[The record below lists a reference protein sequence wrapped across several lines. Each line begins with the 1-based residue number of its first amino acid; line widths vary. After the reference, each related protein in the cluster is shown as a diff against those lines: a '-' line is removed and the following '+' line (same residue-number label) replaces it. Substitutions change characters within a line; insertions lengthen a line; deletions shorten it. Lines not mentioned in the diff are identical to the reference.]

1 MAGKVNQEPSEED
14 KKRELYRLLGVASL
28 IGINLVVC
36 IFTGFAIGYWVLDK
50 FFNTYPWF
58 TIIFFILGMI
68 AGFRYLFRIALKVG
82 SNMDS
87 KE

>member
-36 IFTGFAIGYWVLDK
+36 IFAGFAIGYWVLDK

-68 AGFRYLFRIALKVG
+68 AGFRYLFRIALKAG